1 MLDTFFT
8 QDYPTKVNVILCLL
22 SFLLAVISVVTVV
35 ITLRQNHKM
44 ISNST
49 RPYVTA
55 SAQVT
60 NFQNAKFY
68 VLIKNFGTSGA
79 VIRNIKPDIDIKKY
93 LYSETTPF
101 DFAKNLF
108 LAPGQSICVEVDS
121 IKMHED
127 GIHLFEFNIDYNDVN
142 HANKKKIQYSEQF
155 PINYDCYSRIALSRA
170 STKDKELRT
179 ISFALQDLVEKIM

>member
-1 MLDTFFT
+1 MVYDFLS
-8 QDYPTKVNVILCLL
+8 QDYSIRVNIVLCLL

-44 ISNST
+44 ILNST

-68 VLIKNFGTSGA
+68 ILIKNFGSSGA
-79 VIRNIKPDIDIKKY
+79 IIKNIEASIDIKKY

-101 DFAKNLF
+101 DFAKDLF

-121 IKMHED
+121 IQMNKD

-142 HANKKKIQYSEQF
+142 HASKKKIQYSEQF

-170 STKDKELRT
+170 STKDQELKA
-179 ISFALQDLVEKIM
+179 ISFTLQDLVEKIM

>member
-1 MLDTFFT
+1 MISSFLS
-8 QDYPTKVNVILCLL
+8 QDYPTKVNIILCLL
-22 SFLLAVISVVTVV
+22 SFFLAVISVVTVV

-68 VLIKNFGTSGA
+68 VLIKNYGTSGA
-79 VIRNIKPDIDIKKY
+79 IIRKISTDIDIKKY

-101 DFAKNLF
+101 DFSKDLF

-121 IKMHED
+121 IKMNED
-127 GIHLFEFNIDYNDVN
+127 GIHLFEFTIEYNDVN
-142 HANKKKIQYSEQF
+142 HSKKRSVQYSEHY

-170 STKDKELRT
+170 STRDQELRT
-179 ISFALQDLVEKIM
+179 ISFTLQDMVEKLM

>member
-1 MLDTFFT
+1 MLYNFLI

-22 SFLLAVISVVTVV
+22 SFLLAVISVVTVI

-55 SAQVT
+55 SAQIT

-68 VLIKNFGTSGA
+68 VLIKNFGTSRA
-79 VIRNIKPDIDIKKY
+79 VIRNIKANIDIKKY

-101 DFAKNLF
+101 DFAKDLF
-108 LAPGQSICVEVDS
+108 LAPGQSICIEVDS

-142 HANKKKIQYSEQF
+142 HANKKRIQYSEQF
-155 PINYDCYSRIALSRA
+155 PINYDCYSRIAYSRA
-170 STKDKELRT
+170 STKDKELKI
-179 ISFALQDLVEKIM
+179 ISYALQDLVEKIM